1 MKPKSFD
8 ILKALV
14 WEAYEHVKANGGAA
28 GVDHETIEKFEE
40 RLRKK
45 CKLWNRMCSGSY
57 FPPPVKAFRFRRRQ
71 AAFGCWAFRRWRIE

>member
-8 ILKALV
+8 IPKALV

-40 RLRKK
+40 RWGDKLSNRFQPRPLFAPNNAPHALRE
-45 CKLWNRMCSGSY
+45 SG
-57 FPPPVKAFRFRRRQ
+57 VRIVRRS
-71 AAFGCWAFRRWRIE
+71 G